1 MAWTSV
7 TRNVNFTT
15 KVDFVEIRIMN
26 LVGFFLFIKVY
37 SIGEEKIF

>member
-1 MAWTSV
+1 MAWTTV

-26 LVGFFLFIKVY
+26 LVGVFLFIKVY
-37 SIGEEKIF
+37 SIGEEKMF